1 MGWLRRTIDVRA
13 GLAGATLMAGIVAW
27 INAGHGALP
36 ATTAAAK
43 QWIYTFFMGGA
54 VVQLCARLAQRP
66 GPRWLAL
73 LAAVAVP
80 TAVTVG
86 ATFLVHS
93 ARGTPRPVASTV
105 PVALISP
112 PSFAIWGVRAR
123 RSAERAVPAA
133 P

>member
-1 MGWLRRTIDVRA
+1 MERLRQAIDVRA
-13 GLAGATLMAGIVAW
+13 GLVGATLMAAIVAW

-36 ATTAAAK
+36 ASTAAAK
-43 QWIYTFFMGGA
+43 QWVYTFFMGGYI
-54 VVQLCARLAQRP
+54 VQLCARLARRP

-112 PSFAIWGVRAR
+112 PSFALWGLRAR
-123 RSAERAVPAA
+123 RVADHAARAGA
-133 P
+133 